1 MGVVLLT
8 IVSSYEMADIQQL
21 LTSKD
26 VNFT

>member
-8 IVSSYEMADIQQL
+8 IVSSYEMANIQQL